1 METLMMSS
9 SSSSL
14 LRSSKNRAFS
24 SARSALLSTKN
35 KPEFVSFRQK
45 PNYNNV
51 NISHSII
58 GSVSCKSSS
67 SESSFSP
74 QLEAYIIFYLFIILF
89 LDLSFK
95 TDFFF
100 LQGNAGNTE
109 IPSQDTL
116 PKPAQVIF
124 QLKKECSLSQELLLV
139 GDDPAFG
146 AWDPASAV
154 PLKLLQGHIWTTDE
168 LDVPIKTIQYKFIL
182 KDRITG
188 EIIWQPGP
196 NRVLETWETIN
207 EIILVA
213 GNWDVVYW
221 ERVADSNMKEEQV
234 GVGDEKDRQ
243 STNSAQPFTKILKDL
258 DFDPRQFGRTWE

>member
-9 SSSSL
+9 SSSPLL

-35 KPEFVSFRQK
+35 KPEFVSFHQK

-51 NISHSII
+51 NISDSVLLQVKPII

-74 QLEAYIIFYLFIILF
+74 QLE
-89 LDLSFK
+89 
-95 TDFFF
+95 
-100 LQGNAGNTE
+100 GNAGNTE
-109 IPSQDTL
+109 IPPQHTLTSKTSQ
-116 PKPAQVIF
+116 VVF

-146 AWDPASAV
+146 AWDPARAV

-234 GVGDEKDRQ
+234 GDEKDRR
-243 STNSAQPFTKILKDL
+243 STNSVQPFTKILKDL

>member
-9 SSSSL
+9 SSSPLL

-74 QLEAYIIFYLFIILF
+74 QLE
-89 LDLSFK
+89 
-95 TDFFF
+95 
-100 LQGNAGNTE
+100 GNAGNTE

-116 PKPAQVIF
+116 PKPAQVVF
-124 QLKKECSLSQELLLV
+124 QLKKECSFSQELLLV

-146 AWDPASAV
+146 AGT
-154 PLKLLQGHIWTTDE
+154 LQ
-168 LDVPIKTIQYKFIL
+168 DVPIKTIQYKFIL

-196 NRVLETWETIN
+196 NRVLETW
-207 EIILVA
+207 
-213 GNWDVVYW
+213 GNY
-221 ERVADSNMKEEQV
+221 
-234 GVGDEKDRQ
+234 
-243 STNSAQPFTKILKDL
+243 
-258 DFDPRQFGRTWE
+258 